1 MVPNIKTYII
11 FLCGRANETHQTFLQ
26 NTKEN
31 TPNPDIGK
39 DREK

>member
-1 MVPNIKTYII
+1 
-11 FLCGRANETHQTFLQ
+11 LQ

-39 DREK
+39 DREKWTKGINF